1 MTAQVVDGQKAPGV
15 AKLYDPR
22 IRAAFYQLVLIAVIV
37 TVVWG
42 ASHYAVQNMAK
53 LGVPLNFGFW
63 DQTAGFE
70 ISQSLI
76 SYSAVSTYGR
86 AFWVGL
92 LNTLLV
98 SAIGIVFATV
108 LGFLIAIFRLM
119 PNWIVSKLA
128 TVYVE
133 LFRNIPLLLQLLFW
147 YNVVLKSLP
156 APRQSV
162 SVFGI
167 AFLNTRGLILP
178 SPVFGDKA
186 WAVGAAL
193 AIGIAASV
201 AFSIWATRRRE
212 QTGRQLPVIW
222 IDLALILGLP
232 ILAYL
237 ALGLPIR
244 FDIPQLK
251 GFNFIGG
258 KPVFP
263 ELAALVLGLSIYTGA
278 FIAEIVRAG
287 IQAVG
292 RGQHEAAEALGL
304 RSNVILRLVV
314 IPQAM
319 RVIIPPLTNQYLNLI
334 KNSSLAVFI
343 GYPDLVQVFAGT
355 VLNQTGAAVQ
365 CMAVTMG
372 VYLAI
377 SLVTSS
383 AMNYYNRRVA
393 LVER

>member
-1 MTAQVVDGQKAPGV
+1 MTAQTVVGQKAPGV
-15 AKLYDPR
+15 SKLYDPR
-22 IRAAFYQLVLIAVIV
+22 TRAIFYQVVLVAVLV
-37 TVVWG
+37 AVAWSG
-42 ASHYAVQNMAK
+42 SHFAVQNMAK
-53 LGVPLNFGFW
+53 LGIPLNFAFW

-70 ISQSLI
+70 INQSLI
-76 SYSAVSTYGR
+76 SYSALSTYGR

-98 SAIGIVFATV
+98 SAIGIVFATIV
-108 LGFLIAIFRLM
+108 GFLIAIFRLM
-119 PNWIVSKLA
+119 QNWIVSKLA

-133 LFRNIPLLLQLLFW
+133 LFRNIPLLLQLVFW

-162 SVFGI
+162 SVFGV
-167 AFLNTRGLILP
+167 AFLNNRGLILP
-178 SPVFGDKA
+178 SPNFGSGA
-186 WAVGAAL
+186 GLLGAVVVAAV
-193 AIGIAASV
+193 AASIG
-201 AFSIWATRRRE
+201 FWIWASRRQE
-212 QTGRQLPVIW
+212 ATGQQLPVGSIC
-222 IDLALILGLP
+222 IALLLVPSIV
-232 ILAYL
+232 AYL
-237 ALGLPIR
+237 ALGAPLR
-244 FDIPQLK
+244 FDIPTLK

-278 FIAEIVRAG
+278 FISEIVRSG

-304 RSNVILRLVV
+304 RSNVKLTQVV

-377 SLVTSS
+377 SLVTST
-383 AMNYYNRRVA
+383 AMNVYNRRVA

>member
-1 MTAQVVDGQKAPGV
+1 MSVQTAGSGGTQGV
-15 AKLYDPR
+15 PKLYDPR
-22 IRAAFYQLVLIAVIV
+22 VRAIVYQLVLVLVILGLAW
-37 TVVWG
+37 TAG
-42 ASHYAVQNMAK
+42 HYAVENMAR
-53 LGVPLNFGFW
+53 LGIPLNFDFW
-63 DQTAGFE
+63 NQTAGFE
-70 ISQSLI
+70 INQALI
-76 SYSAVSTYGR
+76 SFSALSTYGR

-108 LGFLIAIFRLM
+108 IGFLVAILRLT

-133 LFRNIPLLLQLLFW
+133 LFRNIPLLLQLIFW
-147 YNVVLKSLP
+147 YNIVLKSLP

-162 SVFGI
+162 SVFGLV
-167 AFLNTRGLILP
+167 FLNNRGLVLP
-178 SPVFGDKA
+178 SPVFGDRA
-186 WAVGAAL
+186 WLVGVAFL
-193 AIGIAASV
+193 LGLAASV
-201 AFSIWATRRRE
+201 AFTIWARRR
-212 QTGRQLPVIW
+212 QARTGAQAPVLW
-222 IDLALILGLP
+222 VDLGLVLGLP
-232 ILAYL
+232 ILVYL
-237 ALGLPIR
+237 LAGLPIGL
-244 FDIPQLK
+244 DIPHLK
-251 GFNFIGG
+251 GFNFVGG

-278 FIAEIVRAG
+278 FISEIVRAG

-304 RSNVILRLVV
+304 KPNTTMQRVV

-365 CMAVTMG
+365 CMALTMA

-377 SLVTSS
+377 SLVIS
-383 AMNYYNRRVA
+383 AGMNVYNKRVA